1 VIRQI
6 LRPVQEAGRSL
17 LIRAAMLSAA
27 GFIGAVGCGFVLL
40 AAYLGLRLLVG
51 SELAALLVGV
61 TLLAVA
67 AGLAAL
73 GRGRVKA
80 PEAPIPEPA
89 SPQDPVSM
97 AVFTAAFVLGRYIA
111 GRGRN

>member
-6 LRPVQEAGRSL
+6 LRPVQEAGRDL

-27 GFIGAVGCGFVLL
+27 GFIGTVGCGFVLL
-40 AAYLGLRLLVG
+40 AAYLGMRMLVG
-51 SELAALLVGV
+51 SELAALLMGI

-67 AGLAAL
+67 AVLAAL
-73 GRGRVKA
+73 GRGRVNG
-80 PEAPIPEPA
+80 PEAPAPEPA
-89 SPQDPVSM
+89 SPQDPINM

-111 GRGRN
+111 GRSRK